1 MDLRELNGGDTL
13 KINIAGVE
21 VEVERTAPVKETLK
35 QLLEERGIDNFVIYL
50 DGEEVTSSAE
60 LPETFEDVETL
71 EVQRYVKAG

>member
-13 KINIAGVE
+13 KINIAGEE

-50 DGEEVTSSAE
+50 DGEEVTSSSE